1 MQITGSSSIAAV
13 TFGENNAVGVQF
25 TSSDTEYGFVAK
37 DQDAFRASLES
48 TIAGKQSVG
57 KMIATARRSG
67 ELTAVWFYGWQLNIF
82 CI

>member
-13 TFGENNAVGVQF
+13 TFGENNAVGVKF
-25 TSSDTEYGFVAK
+25 TSSETEYGFIAK

-48 TIAGKQSVG
+48 TVAKQESVG

-67 ELTAVWFYGWQLNIF
+67 ELTAV
-82 CI
+82 